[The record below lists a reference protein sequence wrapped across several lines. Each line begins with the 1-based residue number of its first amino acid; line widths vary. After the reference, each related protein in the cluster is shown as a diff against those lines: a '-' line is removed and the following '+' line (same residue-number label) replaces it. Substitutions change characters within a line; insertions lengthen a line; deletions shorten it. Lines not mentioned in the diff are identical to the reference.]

1 MPESDS
7 SLLQI
12 VHFAELTRWS
22 VHEASFR
29 EVKSR
34 FPLVPLSQLLKR
46 ALEPI
51 DVKDDQLYKRITVRL
66 YGQGVLQRDE
76 VSGKKIGTKRQCV
89 AHAGQLIL
97 SRIDARNGAFGIVP
111 AELDNAIVTNDFWL
125 FEVQDA
131 LPQYVML
138 VLSSNQFQ
146 HYWQTKSTGT
156 TNRQRISEVLFLEAK
171 IALPPIDRQH
181 ELVNTY
187 SDKQNQAKNFA
198 RRAQSIT
205 TAIDAYLLQE
215 LGIKKIQSASD
226 DSLIKFIHFATLSQW
241 GVDKNINSFPYRFE
255 KFKAFSFADK
265 PSWVRL
271 FLRGK
276 SPRYNSNSSLVILN
290 QKCNRKDLIDISF
303 AKAVDPAWLSKLDKK
318 NLTQE
323 HDILINSTGE
333 GTLGRASLV
342 TKQFKGLAYDSHML
356 LLRVNTAEVD
366 ARLIVDL
373 FNSSFGAKQVEIFKS
388 AEATK
393 QTELGIENAKRFL
406 FPLPCLPEQK
416 RIADAIEQM
425 KNDATCFFQRAKEY
439 RLQAKSDFEKAVSQ

>member
-1 MPESDS
+1 M
-7 SLLQI
+7 Q
-12 VHFAELTRWS
+12 HA
-22 VHEASFR
+22 
-29 EVKSR
+29 
-34 FPLVPLSQLLKR
+34 LVS
-46 ALEPI
+46 A
-51 DVKDDQLYKRITVRL
+51 
-66 YGQGVLQRDE
+66 
-76 VSGKKIGTKRQCV
+76 
-89 AHAGQLIL
+89 
-97 SRIDARNGAFGIVP
+97 
-111 AELDNAIVTNDFWL
+111 
-125 FEVQDA
+125 
-131 LPQYVML
+131 
-138 VLSSNQFQ
+138 
-146 HYWQTKSTGT
+146 
-156 TNRQRISEVLFLEAK
+156 
-171 IALPPIDRQH
+171 
-181 ELVNTY
+181 Y
-187 SDKQNQAKNFA
+187 SDKQKQAENFA
-198 RRAQSIT
+198 RHAQSII

-215 LGIKKIQSASD
+215 LGIVKVQSVSD
-226 DSLIKFIHFATLSQW
+226 DSLIKFIHFSKLSQW
-241 GVDKNINSFPYRFE
+241 GVDKNVSSFPYRFE
-255 KFKAFSFADK
+255 KFKAFSFPAK

-276 SPRYNSNSSLVILN
+276 SPRYSSNSSLVILN
-290 QKCNRKDLIDISF
+290 QKCNRKDHIDISF

-318 NLTQE
+318 NLTKE

-342 TKQFKGLAYDSHML
+342 SKQFKGLAYDSHML

-439 RLQAKSDFEKAVSQ
+439 QLQANADFEKAVFQ